1 MILVCGEKQT
11 EIIIEYDCFIIS
23 KEKKW
28 FASQSVKIIIDLGR
42 MTEAIVSLM
51 PDQTLKSSLKHG

>member
-1 MILVCGEKQT
+1 MPLVCGENQT
-11 EIIIEYDCFIIS
+11 EIITEYDCFIIS
-23 KEKKW
+23 KEKKR
-28 FASQSVKIIIDLGR
+28 FASQSVKIIVGWSC